1 MRKFTKRSAVIAAVA
16 AVAVGGA
23 GAAYATWSLNSS
35 DDASTVAGSATRLEV
50 SSLQIVGTLAPGN
63 AAAVRFTAKNPN
75 SFPVTV
81 SKVSFSEIHTSNETA
96 CPTNNLV
103 APDVPTT
110 ISFATSETKTGL
122 IFNNALSLKT
132 NPDNGCQS
140 ATFAF
145 KVNLTVASNDNV

>member
-35 DDASTVAGSATRLEV
+35 DQAQTVAGSATRLEV
-50 SSLQIVGTLAPGN
+50 TGLTIVGTLVPGTP
-63 AAAVRFTAKNPN
+63 ASVKFTAKNSN
-75 SFPVTV
+75 GFPVTV
-81 SKVSFSEIHTSNETA
+81 SKVSFSDVHTSDETN

-103 APDVPTT
+103 APDVAANLG
-110 ISFATSETKTGL
+110 FGAGETKSDIT
-122 IFNNALSLKT
+122 FANAVRLKT

-145 KVNLTVASNDNV
+145 KVNLTVASNANV